1 MFGFV
6 IGFASLVGLI
16 SVLRKGRCAGR
27 FHGGDCGHHHHHHH
41 GHGGPPWARHGR
53 GPHRWM
59 HRLFERL
66 DTTPGQEKEIRAA
79 VRDFMDEAWDLG
91 GQLRDLPRSASET
104 LKGELFDEAPLDARF
119 DAQDAQLART
129 RVALKEALRRIHE
142 ALDEDQRKELASF
155 LRRRGRRGAFPFAPP
170 RRPGRGFGPY
180 R

>member
-104 LKGELFDEAPLDARF
+104 CRNEEGGGVGPEGDGGGGSGEGVLVQEGGEGCAGMGWARSGPTAAKG
-119 DAQDAQLART
+119 
-129 RVALKEALRRIHE
+129 
-142 ALDEDQRKELASF
+142 
-155 LRRRGRRGAFPFAPP
+155 RGAGA
-170 RRPGRGFGPY
+170 GDHVGKLVDVS
-180 R
+180 